1 MNEEKN
7 VSAAEEIE
15 TVPVPEEVSGMGEE
29 KRALFETYNKSTHL
43 FGRIASLI
51 TLVLL
56 LGVPFVIG
64 GYLGTSPDLKAAGSG
79 FLAIGIVWFV
89 SCIAEWLVYTPM
101 LGAGGGYLAFI
112 TGNLINMKIPCAVNA
127 RDIVGVKAGT
137 PENEIISTLS
147 IATSSLV
154 TILVLA
160 VGVALLIPLQP
171 LLQSPALAPAFDNVV
186 PALFGAMAYKYF
198 RRNLDI
204 AALPL
209 LVMSLLFILVP
220 SLISSTSFMI
230 LPSGALAIALAW
242 MKYKKTGGGVK

>member
-1 MNEEKN
+1 MIEEKN
-7 VSAAEEIE
+7 LPVSEELEAAPAAEEASAAEL
-15 TVPVPEEVSGMGEE
+15 E
-29 KRALFETYNKSTHL
+29 KRAFFEAYNRTTHL
-43 FGRIASLI
+43 IGRIASVI

-64 GYLGTSPDLKAAGSG
+64 GYLGSSPDLKAVGSG
-79 FLAIGIVWFV
+79 FLAIGLVWFV

-198 RRNLDI
+198 RKNLDI

-220 SLISSTSFMI
+220 GLISSTSFMI

-242 MKYKKTGGGVK
+242 LKYKKAGGGKK